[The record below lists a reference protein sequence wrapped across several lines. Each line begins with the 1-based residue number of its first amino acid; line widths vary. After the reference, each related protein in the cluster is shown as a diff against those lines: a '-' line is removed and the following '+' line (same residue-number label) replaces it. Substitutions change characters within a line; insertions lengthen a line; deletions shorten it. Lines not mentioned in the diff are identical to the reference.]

1 MNFICWYV
9 KPIFNNNK
17 KSNNT
22 SQNLTKGLHQLKIWN
37 FRCKSDKT
45 KKRKLNPESKNQ
57 SSLFQHWSQYP
68 NHIQN
73 QKGEN
78 TQVYKWI
85 SSSNT
90 IQIPTFSHSE
100 TNAVELFQG
109 NRKKALQII
118 FFKWHLESVPLSV
131 SFPGASLEEGGG
143 CFCILPHWSK
153 TQSDVSW
160 RRETT
165 FDNSK

>member
-1 MNFICWYV
+1 MKSSMQV
-9 KPIFNNNK
+9 RHTQK
-17 KSNNT
+17 K
-22 SQNLTKGLHQLKIWN
+22 G
-37 FRCKSDKT
+37 
-45 KKRKLNPESKNQ
+45 KLNPESKNQ
-57 SSLFQHWSQYP
+57 SSLFQHWSQFP

-78 TQVYKWI
+78 TQVYNWI
-85 SSSNT
+85 AVP
-90 IQIPTFSHSE
+90 IQSRSRHFPTQKQMQWSFSW
-100 TNAVELFQG
+100 G
-109 NRKKALQII
+109 KRKKALQMN